1 MGRKIVWLNQNIP
14 LLRLR
19 SSSWSHSCHHSWQ
32 LHKPVRYQALSAQ
45 HQFSYSGDKKDQF
58 FMEVSHVGIATVTV
72 YAATLSMLLLL
83 LHFAFCLQICVQSPV
98 PKKHLLK
105 KKQTKKRKSEILGIT
120 NIRIVF
126 SHETVPYLRS
136 VPS

>member
-32 LHKPVRYQALSAQ
+32 LHKPVRYQALSVQ
-45 HQFSYSGDKKDQF
+45 HQFSYSGDEKDQF
-58 FMEVSHVGIATVTV
+58 LMVFSHVGIATVTV
-72 YAATLSMLLLL
+72 YAATLSMLLIS
-83 LHFAFCLQICVQSPV
+83 LHFAFCLQIRVQSPVLSPV

-120 NIRIVF
+120 NI
-126 SHETVPYLRS
+126 
-136 VPS
+136 

>member
-32 LHKPVRYQALSAQ
+32 LHKPVRYQALSVQ
-45 HQFSYSGDKKDQF
+45 HPFSYSGDEKDQF
-58 FMEVSHVGIATVTV
+58 LMVVSHVSIATVTV
-72 YAATLSMLLLL
+72 YAATLSMLLLS

-98 PKKHLLK
+98 LSPMPKKHLLK
-105 KKQTKKRKSEILGIT
+105 KKLTKKRKSEILGIT
-120 NIRIVF
+120 NI
-126 SHETVPYLRS
+126 
-136 VPS
+136 